1 MLTPSKKKK
10 LLGNLK
16 AFQKKYFNK
25 SLGDLDESGTRLM
38 VNDLLTT
45 VFGYKAI
52 EEIKTEYMIR
62 GTYADYMVQIKG
74 NRHFLVEVKALT
86 LALSEKHLRQVIS
99 YGANEGVDYAVLTN
113 GREIHLHRILFDKPI
128 DSKLIF
134 KVDIS
139 AKETL
144 KHSVEKLQ
152 FLHRDAVIKKGLDK
166 LWNRFIA
173 LEIYTIAGILFD
185 NSILNIIR
193 RALRRKFKNKFE
205 KEEIKD
211 SLSRVICLEMDIDK
225 VRPISGPKKHK
236 KRHGKSQGP
245 GAVKATG
252 LELPSISA
260 SSMN

>member
-10 LLGNLK
+10 LLNSLK

-139 AKETL
+139 TKESL
-144 KHSVEKLQ
+144 KQSVDKLQ
-152 FLHRDAVIKKGLDK
+152 FLHRDAVVKKGLDK

-193 RALRRKFKNKFE
+193 RALKRKFKNKFE

-211 SLSRVICLEMDIDK
+211 SLSRVICLEMDINK
-225 VRPISGPKKHK
+225 IRPMSGPRKHK
-236 KRHGKSQGP
+236 KHRDMAKAQSVGKTSS
-245 GAVKATG
+245 
-252 LELPSISA
+252 LELPSIS
-260 SSMN
+260 SSLN

>member
-1 MLTPSKKKK
+1 MLTPSRKKK
-10 LLGNLK
+10 LLSSLK

-86 LALSEKHLRQVIS
+86 LSLSEKHLRQVIS

-113 GREIHLHRILFDKPI
+113 GREIHLHRILFGKPI

-139 AKETL
+139 SKETL
-144 KHSVEKLQ
+144 KDGVEKLQ
-152 FLHRDAVIKKGLDK
+152 FLHRDAVIKKGLDR

-185 NSILNIIR
+185 NSIINIIR
-193 RALRRKFKNKFE
+193 RALKRKFKNKFE
-205 KEEIKD
+205 REEIKD
-211 SLSRVICLEMDIDK
+211 SLSRVICLEMDMNK
-225 VRPISGPKKHK
+225 VHPTTGARKQKKQK
-236 KRHGKSQGP
+236 SVRGHGVSAKS
-245 GAVKATG
+245 ASV
-252 LELPSISA
+252 ELPTMPA
-260 SSMN
+260 SLN

>member
-1 MLTPSKKKK
+1 MLTPSKRKK

-16 AFQKKYFNK
+16 SFQKKYFNK

-38 VNDLLTT
+38 VNDLLTE
-45 VFGYKAI
+45 VLGYKPI

-86 LALSEKHLRQVIS
+86 LSLSDKHLRQVIS

-113 GREIHLHRILFDKPI
+113 GREVQLHRIIFGKPI

-134 KVDIS
+134 SVDITS
-139 AKETL
+139 KENSKL
-144 KHSVEKLQ
+144 AVEKLQ
-152 FLHRDAVIKKGLDK
+152 FLHRDAVTKKGLDK

-185 NSILNIIR
+185 NSIINIIR
-193 RALRRKFKNKFE
+193 RALKRKFKNKFE

-211 SLSRVICLEMDIDK
+211 SLSRVICLEMDMMK
-225 VRPISGPKKHK
+225 VHPASGPRKG
-236 KRHGKSQGP
+236 KRRGT
-245 GAVKATG
+245 AKATIEVKDSG
-252 LELPSISA
+252 VELPSM
-260 SSMN
+260 SSSLN